1 MTIARRSHGGKRGLP
16 RTPLRLRH
24 PCSPRPPSCPSLA
37 PATLLNPSRPSGG
50 SGTSQP
56 AQSAALSK
64 TEDNSLS
71 TPLPPARTSPV
82 AKTPREHGSRD
93 GDGTRTPGLRGS
105 AVPLGS
111 AECAVCV
118 PSGSTEWHDISWQ
131 LRICRLPRHS
141 VASSARCACHSMAL
155 SGTSVRQRSS
165 GAIGEGAAP
174 DGSTAAKGTWPT
186 RARQRWRAAHGEA
199 ATLAHRGPR
208 GAWYDGRQQPRD
220 DGELSSGGSGSHYV

>member
-1 MTIARRSHGGKRGLP
+1 MQPPPAILPVP
-16 RTPLRLRH
+16 RTRHAPQPVTSLR
-24 PCSPRPPSCPSLA
+24 
-37 PATLLNPSRPSGG
+37 GEWD
-50 SGTSQP
+50 
-56 AQSAALSK
+56 K
-64 TEDNSLS
+64 
-71 TPLPPARTSPV
+71 PARPVCGPVEDGGQLPKRASPCCPHVSCRKNTSRAWQSRWRWHPD
-82 AKTPREHGSRD
+82 AGSA
-93 GDGTRTPGLRGS
+93 GP

-186 RARQRWRAAHGEA
+186 RARQRWRAALGDTM
-199 ATLAHRGPR
+199 TLAHRGPR

>member
-56 AQSAALSK
+56 AQSAAPSK

-71 TPLPPARTSPV
+71 APLPAARTSPV
-82 AKTPREHGSRD
+82 
-93 GDGTRTPGLRGS
+93 
-105 AVPLGS
+105 
-111 AECAVCV
+111 
-118 PSGSTEWHDISWQ
+118 EWHDISWQ

-186 RARQRWRAAHGEA
+186 RARQRWRAALGDTM
-199 ATLAHRGPR
+199 TLAHRGPR

>member
-71 TPLPPARTSPV
+71 APLPAARTSPV

-111 AECAVCV
+111 AECAIVV
-118 PSGSTEWHDISWQ
+118 PLGDVAWHHRRLTSHRPRRAPAHPSLGPKGGLGSHRRHGSSPSGAPPVSPMVGGRFLGISDSNTQ
-131 LRICRLPRHS
+131 
-141 VASSARCACHSMAL
+141 
-155 SGTSVRQRSS
+155 
-165 GAIGEGAAP
+165 
-174 DGSTAAKGTWPT
+174 
-186 RARQRWRAAHGEA
+186 GEA
-199 ATLAHRGPR
+199 
-208 GAWYDGRQQPRD
+208 
-220 DGELSSGGSGSHYV
+220 GSA

>member
-1 MTIARRSHGGKRGLP
+1 MQPPPAILPVP
-16 RTPLRLRH
+16 RTRHVPQPVTSLR
-24 PCSPRPPSCPSLA
+24 
-37 PATLLNPSRPSGG
+37 G

-56 AQSAALSK
+56 AQSAVLSK

-71 TPLPPARTSPV
+71 APLPAARTSPV

-186 RARQRWRAAHGEA
+186 RARQRWRAALGDTM
-199 ATLAHRGPR
+199 TLAHRGPR